1 MPKPILQAILM
12 CILIASAFDSSA
24 QILNIEDPTL
34 TKDSLSKHDLKYGF
48 GANFNLSQQNETV
61 YEIDGL
67 LESVYHYNDKH
78 QVLLNGQYFNTGIVD
93 RELINGGFLHLRYTA
108 FFLSKLAPQLFIQ
121 QQIDRGRGLMQRQLI
136 GGNLRWQALKKDKIS
151 VQFATGIFYESEIWN
166 LSGSPE
172 SSEGQLHHNVMKSN
186 NMLRLY
192 FQIGKKTE
200 LSVVNYYQIPLAH
213 AYGAMRLASNVSLS
227 TEISERFQLQ
237 INFISMFDT
246 RPLIAID
253 KFYYTFSNG
262 FGYENK

>member
-1 MPKPILQAILM
+1 MTTSILKATLM
-12 CILIASAFDSSA
+12 CILIASAFHSSA

-78 QVLLNGQYFNTGIVD
+78 QVLLNGQYFNTGIVGT
-93 RELINGGFLHLRYTA
+93 ELINGGFIHLRYTP
-108 FFLSKLAPQLFIQ
+108 FFLNKLAPQVFLQ
-121 QQIDRGRGLMQRQLI
+121 HQLDRGRGLVQRQLV

-151 VQFATGIFYESEIWN
+151 VQLATGIFYENEIWN

-172 SSEGQLHHNVMKSN
+172 STEGQLRHGIMKSN

-192 FQIGKKTE
+192 LQIGKKTE

-213 AYGAMRLASNVSLS
+213 ANGAMRLASNVSLS

>member
-1 MPKPILQAILM
+1 MPKPILQATLM
-12 CILIASAFDSSA
+12 CILIASAFQSSS

-78 QVLLNGQYFNTGIVD
+78 QVLLNGQYFNTGIVGT
-93 RELINGGFLHLRYTA
+93 ELINGGFIHLRYTP
-108 FFLSKLAPQLFIQ
+108 FFLKKLAPQIFLQ
-121 QQIDRGRGLMQRQLI
+121 HQLDRGRGLVQRQLV
-136 GGNLRWQALKKDKIS
+136 GGNLRWQAVQKDKVS
-151 VQFATGIFYESEIWN
+151 VQIATGVFYENEIWN
-166 LSGSPE
+166 LSGSPD
-172 SSEGQLHHNVMKSN
+172 SQEGQLRNGVIKSN

-192 FQIGKKTE
+192 FQIGKKTD
-200 LSVVNYYQIPLAH
+200 LSVVNYYQLPFTQGH
-213 AYGAMRLASNVSLS
+213 GAMRIASNISLS
-227 TEISERFQLQ
+227 TEISDRFQLQ

-246 RPLIAID
+246 RPLIDID